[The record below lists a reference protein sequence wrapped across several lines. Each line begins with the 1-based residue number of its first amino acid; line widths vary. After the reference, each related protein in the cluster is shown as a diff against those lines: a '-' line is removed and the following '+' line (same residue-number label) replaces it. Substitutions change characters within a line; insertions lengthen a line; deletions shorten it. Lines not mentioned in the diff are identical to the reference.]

1 MKGSTLE
8 KKNSRIGW
16 TMVIIAS
23 ELILA
28 FSYIPIVQAFL
39 LSLKT

>member
-23 ELILA
+23 
-28 FSYIPIVQAFL
+28 VQ
-39 LSLKT
+39 LKGFTEPVSFCHA